1 MKCVK
6 DETEDCALDLD
17 GFSQGADSAME
28 AIELIASTI
37 KHGWT
42 GSTDCDDCTIVS
54 LADAM
59 DILKVIRTKFELVPK
74 KVKVEN
80 EGGK

>member
-1 MKCVK
+1 MKCIK
-6 DETEDCALDLD
+6 DETEDCELDLQ
-17 GFSQGADSAME
+17 GYSQGADSTIE
-28 AIELIASTI
+28 AIELIASTL

-42 GSTDCDDCTIVS
+42 GSTDCDACTIIS

-74 KVKVEN
+74 KRNRGHVL
-80 EGGK
+80 